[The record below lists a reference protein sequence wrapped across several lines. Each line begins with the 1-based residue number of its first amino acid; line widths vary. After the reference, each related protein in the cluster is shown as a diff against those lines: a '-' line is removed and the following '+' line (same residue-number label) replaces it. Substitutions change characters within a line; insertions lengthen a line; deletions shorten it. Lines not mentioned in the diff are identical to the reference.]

1 MPLIFV
7 NYRTNDEEATA
18 TLVDRELS
26 RVFGNDNV
34 FRASKSIGPGSR
46 FPQALLTAV
55 RRSSVLL
62 AVMGPRWLR
71 PGDSDGRSPLEDEDD
86 WTRREI
92 REALETGAVV
102 IPLLV
107 GGAKRLRSKDL
118 PEDIEALASCQYRRL
133 SHRNADAD
141 LMGLADDL
149 VELLPELG
157 AAARSNGYRPRS
169 AMSADDRDGG
179 TDGAGD
185 ARVQARVIKHR
196 QRGGIGNLNGDFS
209 GTFVSEPQG
218 PVHTGSGH
226 LYQAREQYLGPRI
239 SGDGGHAQY
248 VGENHGEVRQRADRN
263 GRPLEEER

>member
-1 MPLIFV
+1 MPLVFV
-7 NYRTNDEEATA
+7 NYRTDDEEGTA
-18 TLVDRELS
+18 TLVERELS

-34 FRASKSIGPGSR
+34 FRASKSIRLGSR
-46 FPQALLTAV
+46 FPQELLTAV

-62 AVMGPRWLR
+62 AVMGPRWLT
-71 PGDSDGRSPLEDEDD
+71 PAGPEGRSPLEDEDD

-107 GGAKRLRSKDL
+107 GGAKRLRPDDL
-118 PEDIEALASCQYRRL
+118 PADIEAMASCQYRRL

-141 LMGLADDL
+141 LAGLADDL
-149 VELLPELG
+149 VDLLPELG
-157 AAARSNGYRPRS
+157 AAARSNGYRTSP
-169 AMSADDRDGG
+169 APTADDRSTERDGTG
-179 TDGAGD
+179 V
-185 ARVQARVIKHR
+185 ARMQARVIKHR

-218 PVHTGSGH
+218 PVHTGNGH

-239 SGDGGHAQY
+239 SGDGGNVQY
-248 VGENHGEVRQRADRN
+248 VGENQGEVRQRANRS
-263 GRPLEEER
+263 GRPVDEDR

>member
-26 RVFGNDNV
+26 RVFGNESV

-46 FPQALLTAV
+46 FPQELLTAV

-62 AVMGPRWLR
+62 AVIGPRWLEA
-71 PGDSDGRSPLEDEDD
+71 GSSGGQSPLEDEED

-92 REALETGAVV
+92 SEALETGAVV

-107 GGAKRLRSKDL
+107 GGAKRLRHEDL
-118 PEDIEALASCQYRRL
+118 PAEIGDLADCQYRRL

-149 VELLPELG
+149 VKLLPELA
-157 AAARSNGYRPRS
+157 AAARSNGYRSPS
-169 AMSADDRDGG
+169 VPPEEA
-179 TDGAGD
+179 TDGATG
-185 ARVQARVIKHR
+185 ARVRANVIKHR

-218 PVHTGSGH
+218 PVHTGSGP
-226 LYQAREQYLGPRI
+226 LYQAREQHLGPRI
-239 SGDGGHAQY
+239 SSDGGTVNY
-248 VGENHGEVRQRADRN
+248 VADNHGSLNQGTDRN
-263 GRPLEEER
+263 GRPVDGKR